1 MITTK
6 YNERGLLTNNPN
18 EHRGWLDN
26 NKEGVDIRGSDESAR
41 KSTEA
46 HGYIRN
52 QTKSFEVRRKRSDLE
67 GNVRN
72 RMQPIVRN
80 QSETRQH
87 WPKRKRPPLRGLEQS
102 EKGRTFRNASR
113 LSKIRLKRLNA
124 KLSNSGDVSI
134 ER

>member
-52 QTKSFEVRRKRSDLE
+52 QTKSSKSDGNDPTWKEMSEIGYNLSEITGKRYSHRESCEISLKQGNTGQKESD
-67 GNVRN
+67 
-72 RMQPIVRN
+72 
-80 QSETRQH
+80 
-87 WPKRKRPPLRGLEQS
+87 
-102 EKGRTFRNASR
+102 R
-113 LSKIRLKRLNA
+113 L
-124 KLSNSGDVSI
+124 
-134 ER
+134 

>member
-1 MITTK
+1 M
-6 YNERGLLTNNPN
+6 
-18 EHRGWLDN
+18 
-26 NKEGVDIRGSDESAR
+26 
-41 KSTEA
+41 
-46 HGYIRN
+46 
-52 QTKSFEVRRKRSDLE
+52 
-67 GNVRN
+67 
-72 RMQPIVRN
+72 RN

-87 WPKRKRPPLRGLEQS
+87 WPKRKLSPLRGLEQS

>member
-18 EHRGWLDN
+18 EHRRWLDN

-72 RMQPIVRN
+72 RMQPIR
-80 QSETRQH
+80 
-87 WPKRKRPPLRGLEQS
+87 
-102 EKGRTFRNASR
+102 
-113 LSKIRLKRLNA
+113 
-124 KLSNSGDVSI
+124 SNGKTL
-134 ER
+134 